1 MKEGYRLLGDFIRQ
15 VDVRNTDG
23 KEENLFG
30 VSVQKMFIPSIANT
44 VGTDFTKYKVVKRG
58 QFTYIPDTSR
68 RGDKIGIALLMDY
81 DEGLVS
87 NIYTVFEVKDENEL
101 LPEYLM
107 LWFSRPEFDRYAR
120 FKSHGSVRE
129 IMDWDEMCKVELP
142 VPSID
147 KQRSIVKAYQTI
159 TERIELKRRINDNL
173 RATAETEFF
182 RLIRYPQIQEVPSQ
196 DTEIGVY
203 PSDWIL
209 TTLGQVLS
217 TIIDRRG
224 LTPTKLGGEWSPDGI
239 IAISAK
245 SVKNHELINL
255 DIANRVDRE
264 LYERW
269 MPQKLQ
275 PHDILM
281 TSEAPLGEFYFIA
294 DFSEYC
300 LSQRLFAMRANTE
313 IVEPTVLYFQL
324 TDSIGKHQIDIRKT
338 GTTVTGIR
346 QSELVQVPVILPP
359 KQVQQSFARFCNPIM
374 LSIERN
380 SAEIRAL
387 SKVKTMILAQLS
399 SR

>member
-23 KEENLFG
+23 KEENLLG

-68 RGDKIGIALLMDY
+68 RGDKIGIALLTDY

-159 TERIELKRRINDNL
+159 TERIDLKRRINDNL
-173 RATAETEFF
+173 E
-182 RLIRYPQIQEVPSQ
+182 
-196 DTEIGVY
+196 
-203 PSDWIL
+203 
-209 TTLGQVLS
+209 
-217 TIIDRRG
+217 
-224 LTPTKLGGEWSPDGI
+224 
-239 IAISAK
+239 
-245 SVKNHELINL
+245 
-255 DIANRVDRE
+255 
-264 LYERW
+264 
-269 MPQKLQ
+269 
-275 PHDILM
+275 
-281 TSEAPLGEFYFIA
+281 
-294 DFSEYC
+294 
-300 LSQRLFAMRANTE
+300 
-313 IVEPTVLYFQL
+313 
-324 TDSIGKHQIDIRKT
+324 
-338 GTTVTGIR
+338 
-346 QSELVQVPVILPP
+346 
-359 KQVQQSFARFCNPIM
+359 
-374 LSIERN
+374 
-380 SAEIRAL
+380 
-387 SKVKTMILAQLS
+387 AQLS
-399 SR
+399 GVYHRFFDAPGNSVPGLISDLGEVVGGATPSTDNPEYFCDDGIAWISPKDLTGTGLKFIYRGELCITESAYNSCSTKLMPAGTVLFTSRAPVGTIAIAMNDICTNQGFKSVIPKKEIGTAFVYYFLKENKQLIESHASGTTFMEVSGTVLKSIPAIVPKPEVASRFAAICMPLFEEQRQNELEIGRLQELRQTLISSISSR

>member
-68 RGDKIGIALLMDY
+68 RGDKIGIALLTDY

-173 RATAETEFF
+173 VAVGTAS
-182 RLIRYPQIQEVPSQ
+182 IQKNV
-196 DTEIGVY
+196 G
-203 PSDWIL
+203 
-209 TTLGQVLS
+209 
-217 TIIDRRG
+217 RG
-224 LTPTKLGGEWSPDGI
+224 
-239 IAISAK
+239 A
-245 SVKNHELINL
+245 LINL
-255 DIANRVDRE
+255 TEAEMDRLTFPE
-264 LYERW
+264 DFKIKTVSEFCAETKSGSTPSRTNNEYWENGTISW
-269 MPQKLQ
+269 VKSGEVHNNITLQ
-275 PHDILM
+275 TEEYI
-281 TSEAPLGEFYFIA
+281 TPLGLSESSTKLLPQDTVLMAMYGVTAGEVGYLAIEATTNQAICGMICRSKAEAAYLYFSLIQSQAAISRLSNGGAQDNLSKNFIDNIKIAVPPSEFIEKLNLA
-294 DFSEYC
+294 
-300 LSQRLFAMRANTE
+300 A
-313 IVEPTVLYFQL
+313 IVEQMTLNTKEITLLEELQATV
-324 TDSIGKHQIDIRKT
+324 
-338 GTTVTGIR
+338 
-346 QSELVQVPVILPP
+346 
-359 KQVQQSFARFCNPIM
+359 
-374 LSIERN
+374 
-380 SAEIRAL
+380 
-387 SKVKTMILAQLS
+387 LAQLS

>member
-44 VGTDFTKYKVVKRG
+44 IGTDFTKYKVVKRG

-81 DEGLVS
+81 DEGLIS

-173 RATAETEFF
+173 AAQCSCVMYDQYRSDAQNGNPWTKYTVQDLIDKKYIDPPMDGNHGELHPKASDYVATGIPFVMANNLSDGFVDLSQCAFITEKQAKTLRKGFARPDDVLLTHKATLGRTAIVPEGYEYIILTPQVTYYRVHKGLSNVYLRYYFESSYFQSTLEAFAGGGSTRAYIGITKQCGLPVYLPCESSMNILTYSLSQIERV
-182 RLIRYPQIQEVPSQ
+182 RLLNQ
-196 DTEIGVY
+196 TEIQQLID
-203 PSDWIL
+203 SRN
-209 TTLGQVLS
+209 TLI
-217 TIIDRRG
+217 T
-224 LTPTKLGGEWSPDGI
+224 
-239 IAISAK
+239 
-245 SVKNHELINL
+245 
-255 DIANRVDRE
+255 
-264 LYERW
+264 
-269 MPQKLQ
+269 
-275 PHDILM
+275 
-281 TSEAPLGEFYFIA
+281 
-294 DFSEYC
+294 
-300 LSQRLFAMRANTE
+300 
-313 IVEPTVLYFQL
+313 
-324 TDSIGKHQIDIRKT
+324 
-338 GTTVTGIR
+338 
-346 QSELVQVPVILPP
+346 
-359 KQVQQSFARFCNPIM
+359 
-374 LSIERN
+374 
-380 SAEIRAL
+380 
-387 SKVKTMILAQLS
+387 QLS

>member
-23 KEENLFG
+23 KEENLLG

-68 RGDKIGIALLMDY
+68 RGDKIGIALLSDY

-173 RATAETEFF
+173 
-182 RLIRYPQIQEVPSQ
+182 
-196 DTEIGVY
+196 
-203 PSDWIL
+203 
-209 TTLGQVLS
+209 
-217 TIIDRRG
+217 
-224 LTPTKLGGEWSPDGI
+224 
-239 IAISAK
+239 
-245 SVKNHELINL
+245 
-255 DIANRVDRE
+255 
-264 LYERW
+264 
-269 MPQKLQ
+269 
-275 PHDILM
+275 
-281 TSEAPLGEFYFIA
+281 
-294 DFSEYC
+294 
-300 LSQRLFAMRANTE
+300 ANTE
-313 IVEPTVLYFQL
+313 QAVLVEAIRKNQTAPTVLGDLVDFIDGDRGKNYPTFDEFAPTGYCLFLNASNVTSTGFNFDTCMFVTEEKDKSMNKGHLSLYDIVLTSRGTLGNVALYDRHIRYENMRINSGMLIIRPKTNQFSPYFIYAL
-324 TDSIGKHQIDIRKT
+324 LKSSYMK
-338 GTTVTGIR
+338 
-346 QSELVQVPVILPP
+346 
-359 KQVQQSFARFCNPIM
+359 AA
-374 LSIERN
+374 IERF
-380 SAEIRAL
+380 RAIPHRKECQIPP
-387 SKVKTMILAQLS
+387 SVI
-399 SR
+399 